1 MVDKYIYEIQR
12 KNKLINQKNN
22 QFPEIKWL
30 LISDGG
36 KRKDIQIYDFIQF
49 YELNSIPLK
58 KYEFS
63 FFSWENKIN
72 NLNTLFVN

>member
-36 KRKDIQIYDFIQF
+36 KSKDIQTSDFIQF

-58 KYEFS
+58 SMNFLS
-63 FFSWENKIN
+63 FRGKIR
-72 NLNTLFVN
+72 LII